1 MSSER
6 RIELTVSAARLAWR
20 VHDELLVGVK
30 DLLEEA
36 LGMGERDLHVAS
48 AVENQDGARDS
59 LRHSLKIEVLHGGG
73 EFL

>member
-1 MSSER
+1 VSSER

-36 LGMGERDLHVAS
+36 LAWREGPARRFRRGES
-48 AVENQDGARDS
+48 GWARDS